1 MVKKTIN
8 QIEFHSHYSINYDE
22 VLQVPKVHQ
31 NNIISLFT
39 QSSNLNICNL
49 NIKIVHEDTRPV
61 TCLMRKYMKKKIT
74 PQNYHKYM
82 IWYYAFD
89 IQYKYRR

>member
-1 MVKKTIN
+1 MKCYK
-8 QIEFHSHYSINYDE
+8 Y
-22 VLQVPKVHQ
+22 PKVHQ

-49 NIKIVHEDTRPV
+49 KKIVQGDTRPV
-61 TCLMRKYMKKKIT
+61 TCLMRKYMKTKII

-82 IWYYAFD
+82 IRYYAFD
-89 IQYKYRR
+89 IQYK